1 MFQTEEER
9 VSCGQAAAR
18 GESARGS
25 HRKREGDETGEW
37 LRVGR

>member
-1 MFQTEEER
+1 MEEER
-9 VSCGQAAAR
+9 VICGQVASR
-18 GESARGS
+18 GESALGS